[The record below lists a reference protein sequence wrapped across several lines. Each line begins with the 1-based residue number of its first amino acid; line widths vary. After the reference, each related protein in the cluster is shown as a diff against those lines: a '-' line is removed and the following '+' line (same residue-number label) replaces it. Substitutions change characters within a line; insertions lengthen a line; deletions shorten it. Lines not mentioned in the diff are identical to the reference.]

1 MECVA
6 LPKQSIKQF
15 KPVQQSREQPL
26 RAYCPN
32 IYTVNTGREQ
42 EYIKYWPDSNS
53 DSNNEISEGRSKDQ
67 QTPAKEDFESV
78 WQMLA
83 IVLSI
88 AIMIVVFAII
98 LVQGTVFNK
107 KVLGQESQLVEIL
120 LNH

>member
-1 MECVA
+1 M
-6 LPKQSIKQF
+6 
-15 KPVQQSREQPL
+15 
-26 RAYCPN
+26 
-32 IYTVNTGREQ
+32 NTGREQ

-53 DSNNEISEGRSKDQ
+53 NDDISEGRAKDQ

-98 LVQGTVFNK
+98 LVQGTVFTK
-107 KVLGQESQLVEIL
+107 KVLSQKSQLFYYICSCTL
-120 LNH
+120 II

>member
-1 MECVA
+1 M
-6 LPKQSIKQF
+6 
-15 KPVQQSREQPL
+15 
-26 RAYCPN
+26 
-32 IYTVNTGREQ
+32 NTGREQ

>member
-1 MECVA
+1 M
-6 LPKQSIKQF
+6 K
-15 KPVQQSREQPL
+15 QPL
-26 RAYCPN
+26 TAYCLN
-32 IYTVNTGREQ
+32 IYTVNTGLEQ

-53 DSNNEISEGRSKDQ
+53 NSNNEISEGRAKDQ

-98 LVQGTVFNK
+98 MVQGTV
-107 KVLGQESQLVEIL
+107 
-120 LNH
+120 

>member
-1 MECVA
+1 M
-6 LPKQSIKQF
+6 
-15 KPVQQSREQPL
+15 
-26 RAYCPN
+26 
-32 IYTVNTGREQ
+32 NTGREQ

-53 DSNNEISEGRSKDQ
+53 NANNEISEGRAKDQ

-98 LVQGTVFNK
+98 MVQGTV
-107 KVLGQESQLVEIL
+107 
-120 LNH
+120 